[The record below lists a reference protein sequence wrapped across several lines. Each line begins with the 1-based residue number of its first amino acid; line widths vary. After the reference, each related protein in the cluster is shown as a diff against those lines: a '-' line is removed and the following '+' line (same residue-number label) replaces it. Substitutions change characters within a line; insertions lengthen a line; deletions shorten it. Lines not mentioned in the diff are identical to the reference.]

1 MWDKNSIIFSRLMAL
16 LSRLVTLLSFSL
28 CSDIKV
34 SLQFL
39 ICPSCSVVNLVF
51 FWYIFF
57 VVLFVHVC
65 NFLNYQVFCDQ

>member
-1 MWDKNSIIFSRLMAL
+1 MIFSRLMAL

-28 CSDIKV
+28 CSGIKV

-51 FWYIFF
+51 FWYIFCL
-57 VVLFVHVC
+57 VVCLFI
-65 NFLNYQVFCDQ
+65 FQGVF